1 MLPLYKILYRQK
13 SKTILEVAYQ
23 YGFES
28 HEGFTRSFKR
38 FFGFSPK
45 VIKDQNVAYTIPNYC
60 VMKERSIEIMN
71 SKNIIEEKNQ
81 LLKCKRDIVQKYVY
95 LCYKITISKLWMT
108 VEEFLWWKKCKKVT
122 KY

>member
-1 MLPLYKILYRQK
+1 MRKLQFAFSSLQK

-45 VIKDQNVAYTIPNYC
+45 VIKDQ
-60 VMKERSIEIMN
+60 KLIM
-71 SKNIIEEKNQ
+71 
-81 LLKCKRDIVQKYVY
+81 
-95 LCYKITISKLWMT
+95 
-108 VEEFLWWKKCKKVT
+108 
-122 KY
+122 

>member
-1 MLPLYKILYRQK
+1 MAYIDEHIEEKLSLNDIANYLGYSPFYVSRIFSQIMGISIVSYVRMRKLQFAFSSLQK

-45 VIKDQNVAYTIPNYC
+45 VIKDQ
-60 VMKERSIEIMN
+60 KLIM
-71 SKNIIEEKNQ
+71 
-81 LLKCKRDIVQKYVY
+81 
-95 LCYKITISKLWMT
+95 
-108 VEEFLWWKKCKKVT
+108 
-122 KY
+122 